1 MPDLLSA
8 FTLIAIVLIVSALA
22 SGLIERAPVSFP
34 MIFLGI
40 GFLLGD
46 RGLGFLH
53 IGPHNMT
60 LEVIAILSL
69 SFVLALDAVSL
80 RFDELGKGWIVPTLS
95 VGPGTLLTV
104 TLIAFAAGLL
114 LRTSLLQS
122 LLLGAILSSMD
133 PVVLRDV
140 VRDERVPRSI
150 RQALTVEA
158 GTNDIVVLPII
169 LILAT
174 IAQSQVQGASGWILL
189 ITELFVL
196 GPAAGIAVGLLAVW
210 LIRQVRAR
218 TSISRIYRALYGVG
232 AMLAAYVVGESV
244 GGSGF
249 LAVFAAGA
257 VTVALDYDLCGCF
270 LEYSEI
276 TSEIVMLL
284 AFVLFGALLS
294 TLIETILLLPS
305 LIFAVLVIFLARPL
319 GISLVLLRAHISQR
333 ARLFIGY
340 VRGLEAEL
348 GYFSLA
354 ELQQIRGRSRA
365 TSW

>member
-104 TLIAFAAGLL
+104 TLIAFAAGL

-276 TSEIVMLL
+276 T
-284 AFVLFGALLS
+284 FVLFGALLS